1 VQAASASAGRAGAGP
16 IGDTRNGG
24 SFRNASGSES
34 EGAMRNSA
42 PIKWM
47 TALERRWYRDQGLQI
62 PQSAW
67 TLCAEGERTF
77 DYRLLFG
84 R

>member
-1 VQAASASAGRAGAGP
+1 
-16 IGDTRNGG
+16 
-24 SFRNASGSES
+24 
-34 EGAMRNSA
+34 MRNSA